1 MTPEQKHDLAEY
13 LATLTSDDWFWYD
26 WEEDVIRGAA
36 GEEISEEDAIAMLE
50 KEIETAI
57 RAKAL
62 LDEIGDA
69 A

>member
-1 MTPEQKHDLAEY
+1 MTPQQKHDLAEY
-13 LATLTSDDWFWYD
+13 LACLTADDWFWYD
-26 WEEDVIRGAA
+26 WEEEVIT
-36 GEEISEEDAIAMLE
+36 MLE

-62 LDEIGDA
+62 LDEIEGA